1 MVWLG
6 AVRIGTR
13 HFPFASQD
21 TGSVPSPT
29 DRPGST
35 RLHRPDR
42 PEPARTCPYAMSPDF
57 STPTCHSMTRTQ
69 RHRTSGLGRQT
80 EGWNYEASVT
90 VCDLSAADRQALECN
105 LLWQYR
111 LKTGESTLANH
122 GRFHP
127 GYTKSRNRASG
138 QRGGFRRCVN
148 FRCKEAHSSSRRG
161 HQSL

>member
-1 MVWLG
+1 V
-6 AVRIGTR
+6 
-13 HFPFASQD
+13 PFGSARD
-21 TGSVPSPT
+21 T
-29 DRPGST
+29 
-35 RLHRPDR
+35 
-42 PEPARTCPYAMSPDF
+42 F
-57 STPTCHSMTRTQ
+57 HSLPRTQ
-69 RHRTSGLGRQT
+69 GLYRVRPIGQDRLAYIGQTGRSLRERVRTLCLRTLDTDMPFNDPHTAAPNLWAWRQT